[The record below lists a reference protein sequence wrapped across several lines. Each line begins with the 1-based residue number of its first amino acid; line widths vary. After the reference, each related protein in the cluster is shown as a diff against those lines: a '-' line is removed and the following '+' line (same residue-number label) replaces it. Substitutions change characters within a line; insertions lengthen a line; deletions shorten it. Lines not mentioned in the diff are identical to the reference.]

1 MKIRE
6 FYYFC
11 QNNVSF
17 MDIKRFDDTF
27 DFITCCGTVMLQNEI
42 EAYDAISTLASEISS
57 LISRTKQ
64 KLPYHI
70 NLIDLIRANENA
82 HSRILGAFLRAQS
95 NGRYEI
101 LKSFVKT
108 FFAGKFTEDIVEPI
122 FINEKHRI
130 DLLIAETGK
139 YALIFENKIYNAV
152 LQKNQL
158 ARYIEA
164 MKNDGFSESQIYVMY
179 LPSNEYNEPN
189 ACCWKSPE
197 VCCDHCDRKTIP
209 SECQHLHS
217 YAEAFAKRF
226 AYLTF
231 RNDILPWLKDDILPN
246 CKVKDT
252 YLQSA
257 LMQYIDY
264 LEGLFD
270 LRITNHML
278 NMEIKEHI
286 KQTLNL
292 PDNPEQSYTSLKNKI
307 EDVNKVLNQLNILKD
322 EVEAAC
328 WQKWRDQL
336 KLRYPDCKLIGNSED
351 RCHPNVGVALSF
363 HRREFAL
370 LIETESDNIYYGI
383 GHHYCSKDIE
393 PEITAFV
400 QPVLGD
406 IGGFQKNEWWYGWKY
421 TSFENG
427 YERLCTLIDKVKMS
441 LE

>member
-1 MKIRE
+1 
-6 FYYFC
+6 
-11 QNNVSF
+11 
-17 MDIKRFDDTF
+17 MDIERFSDTF
-27 DFITCCGTVMLQNEI
+27 NLITCLENAMQQNEM
-42 EAYDAISTLASEISS
+42 ETYDAISALASEIAS

-64 KLPYHI
+64 KSPYHI

-95 NGRYEI
+95 GGSYEI

-108 FFAGKFTEDIVEPI
+108 FLGEKFTEEIIEPI
-122 FINEKHRI
+122 FFNEKHRI
-130 DLLIAETGK
+130 DLLITEPGK
-139 YALIFENKIYNAV
+139 YTFIFENKIHNAV

-164 MKNDGFSESQIYVMY
+164 MKNDGFSESQIYVIY
-179 LPSNEYNEPN
+179 LPPNEYNEPN

-197 VCCDHCDRKTIP
+197 GCCEHCDRKTIP
-209 SECQHLHS
+209 PECRHLYS
-217 YAEAFAKRF
+217 YEKAFAERF
-226 AYLTF
+226 VYLTF
-231 RNDILPWLKDDILPN
+231 RNNILPWLKDDVLPN
-246 CKVKDT
+246 CKMKDT

-270 LRITNHML
+270 LRITNHIL
-278 NMEIKEHI
+278 NMEIKEYI

-292 PDNPEQSYTSLKNKI
+292 SGNPEQSYTPLKNKI

-322 EVEAAC
+322 EIETAY

-336 KLRYPDCKLIGNSED
+336 RQRYPECRLIDDSGAK
-351 RCHPNVGVALSF
+351 RYPKVGVVLSIKGKE
-363 HRREFAL
+363 HAI
-370 LIETESDNIYYGI
+370 LIEKEANTIYYGI
-383 GHHYCSKDIE
+383 GRQYCSENIESKIKDI
-393 PEITAFV
+393 I
-400 QPVLGD
+400 QPILED
-406 IGGFQKNEWWYGWKY
+406 IGGFQENEWWYGWKY

-427 YERLCTLIDKVKMS
+427 YNRLCTLIDKVKTS